1 MPRLHTKPIFSL
13 LIGRRNRN
21 VIHLLP
27 SSALLAPIRTRCLYN
42 GWQRSVNRMAFF
54 MKSRQWLITLG
65 LFALLVAAVTSAI
78 LTRNWGSDSPPT
90 PRNAAVRKMRVDE
103 RPLKT
108 ARNMAKLASGWD
120 ERRLADEALK
130 LGDHEVDLAFAD
142 ALRDAANSPAQSTPQ
157 AREMNTRVSK
167 AQALAKDDQER
178 IDQLNKQAAKA
189 SGDRLDDLK
198 DQLDLASA
206 QLELDQDELDD
217 AKEDL
222 VRSGADPESV
232 IQRQY
237 ERHEAS
243 AHAAETT
250 QSQTANNGDVNYR
263 AGSLWGQLAAW
274 NTLRG
279 KAVQLAQARDEAA
292 EVAAN
297 LSAAH
302 DALEQK
308 VHAEETSKQAVR
320 EQAASQTSQPG
331 ASNPTEAKSTLA
343 SLRHLS
349 QDQKDLSDLGKR
361 IQTEQE
367 LQNTYA
373 SWIAVVQGHQRMA
386 VHGMI
391 QSTLWILLIV
401 LAVYLAGLVI
411 DHYLAGGG
419 EERTRLQT
427 LRVVIRFAI
436 QALGVVLILFVV
448 VGVPQQTPTI
458 LGFAGAGLTV
468 ALKDFI
474 VGFFG
479 WFVLM
484 GKNGLRVGDWVEI
497 NGVAGEVVEIN
508 LLRTVLLET
517 GNWTTTGHPTGRK
530 VAFVNSYAIEGHF
543 FNFTTSGQWLW
554 DELQI
559 TVPSD
564 QDPYPLIDAIQ
575 KTVTKETEANAQ
587 AAAQEWE
594 RADSHYKVRAVSPTP
609 AVNLRPTPTGV
620 ELHIRYVTRA
630 QERGAMRARLNQALV
645 QLLRGKGAVES
656 VSPA

>member
-1 MPRLHTKPIFSL
+1 MKTRQWMVTLSL
-13 LIGRRNRN
+13 L
-21 VIHLLP
+21 
-27 SSALLAPIRTRCLYN
+27 A
-42 GWQRSVNRMAFF
+42 
-54 MKSRQWLITLG
+54 
-65 LFALLVAAVTSAI
+65 LVAAAITGAI
-78 LTRNWGSDSPPT
+78 LTRNWGSDSPP
-90 PRNAAVRKMRVDE
+90 AARTSAIRKMLVDE
-103 RPLKT
+103 HPLKT

-120 ERRLADEALK
+120 ERRLADEALR

-157 AREMNTRVSK
+157 AREMYARVNK
-167 AQALAKDDQER
+167 AQALAKADQER
-178 IDQLNKQAAKA
+178 IDRLNKEIAKA
-189 SGDRLDDLK
+189 SGTRLDDLK
-198 DQLDLASA
+198 DQLDLVSA

-222 VRSGADPESV
+222 IRSGADPESV

-243 AHAAETT
+243 SHAADAAQT
-250 QSQTANNGDVNYR
+250 QAANTPDVNYR
-263 AGSLWGQLAAW
+263 AGNLAGQLAAW
-274 NTLRG
+274 NALRG
-279 KAVQLAQARDEAA
+279 KAAQLAQARDEAG
-292 EVAAN
+292 EVAKT
-297 LSAAH
+297 LTAAH

-308 VHAEETSKQAVR
+308 VRGEATSKQAIR
-320 EQAASQTSQPG
+320 EQAASQTRQPG
-331 ASNPTEAKSTLA
+331 GSSSGQTSTTLA

-349 QDQKDLSDLGKR
+349 QDQKDLSDLDKR

-367 LQNTYA
+367 LQNAYT
-373 SWIAVVQGHQRMA
+373 SWIAVVQGHQHTA

-391 QSTLWILLIV
+391 QSALWILLII
-401 LAVYLAGLVI
+401 LAVYLAGLAI
-411 DHYLAGGG
+411 DHYLAGTG
-419 EERTRLQT
+419 EERTRLHT
-427 LRVVIRFAI
+427 LRVVIRFAM
-436 QALGVVLILFVV
+436 QAVGVVLILFVI

-575 KTVTKETEANAQ
+575 KTVTKETEANAKV
-587 AAAQEWE
+587 AEQEWE
-594 RADSHYKVRAVSPTP
+594 RADSHYKVRAVSPSP

-620 ELHIRYVTRA
+620 EIHIRYVTRA
-630 QERGAMRARLNQALV
+630 QERVAMRARLNQALV

-656 VSPA
+656 VPSAS

>member
-1 MPRLHTKPIFSL
+1 MGL
-13 LIGRRNRN
+13 
-21 VIHLLP
+21 
-27 SSALLAPIRTRCLYN
+27 
-42 GWQRSVNRMAFF
+42 F
-54 MKSRQWLITLG
+54 MKSRQWMITLG
-65 LFALLVAAVTSAI
+65 LLLLVVAAVTGAI
-78 LTRNWGSDSPPT
+78 LTRNWGAEAPPAA
-90 PRNAAVRKMRVDE
+90 RNAALRKMRVDE

-108 ARNMAKLASGWD
+108 ARNMAKLATGWD

-142 ALRDAANSPAQSTPQ
+142 ALRDAANSPAPATPH
-157 AREMNTRVSK
+157 AREMYARVTK
-167 AQALAKDDQER
+167 AQALAKADQER
-178 IDQLNKQAAKA
+178 IDQLNKQVAKA
-189 SGDRLDDLK
+189 SGDRLDELK
-198 DQLDLASA
+198 DQLDLATA

-243 AHAAETT
+243 AHAAEAA
-250 QSQTANNGDVNYR
+250 QSQAANNPDTSYR
-263 AGSLWGQLAAW
+263 AANLWGQVTAW

-279 KAVQLAQARDEAA
+279 KAAQLAQARDEAA
-292 EVAAN
+292 EVASALN
-297 LSAAH
+297 AAH

-308 VHAEETSKQAVR
+308 VRGEEASKQAVR
-320 EQAASQTSQPG
+320 EQATSQSQPG
-331 ASNPTEAKSTLA
+331 AANADQAKSTLA
-343 SLRHLS
+343 SLRRHS
-349 QDQKDLSDLGKR
+349 QDQKDLSDFDKR

-367 LQNTYA
+367 LQNTYTN
-373 SWIAVVQGHQRMA
+373 WIALVQGHQHTA

-391 QSTLWILLIV
+391 QSALWILLII
-401 LAVYLAGLVI
+401 LAVYLAGLLI
-411 DHYLAGGG
+411 DHRLADKGL
-419 EERTRLQT
+419 ERTRLHT
-427 LRVVIRFAI
+427 LRVVIHFAV
-436 QALGVVLILFVV
+436 QAVGVVLILFVV

-484 GKNGLRVGDWVEI
+484 GKNGMRVGDWVEI
-497 NGVAGEVVEIN
+497 NGVAGEVIEIN

-517 GNWTTTGHPTGRK
+517 GNWATTGHPTGRK

-559 TVPSD
+559 TVPPD

-575 KTVTKETEANAQ
+575 KTVAKETEANAKT
-587 AAAQEWE
+587 AEQEWE

-609 AVNLRPTPTGV
+609 AVNLRPTPTGI
-620 ELHIRYVTRA
+620 EIHIRYVTRA
-630 QERGAMRARLNQALV
+630 QERVAMRARMNQALV
-645 QLLRGKGAVES
+645 ELLRGKGAVES
-656 VSPA
+656 VPSAP

>member
-1 MPRLHTKPIFSL
+1 MDCMP
-13 LIGRRNRN
+13 
-21 VIHLLP
+21 
-27 SSALLAPIRTRCLYN
+27 A
-42 GWQRSVNRMAFF
+42 F
-54 MKSRQWLITLG
+54 MKSRQWMVTLG
-65 LFALLVAAVTSAI
+65 LLGLVAAAILGAI
-78 LTRNWGSDSPPT
+78 LTRNWGSDSPP
-90 PRNAAVRKMRVDE
+90 AARTSAIRKMLVDE

-120 ERRLADEALK
+120 ERRLADEALR

-142 ALRDAANSPAQSTPQ
+142 ALRDAANSPAQTTPQ
-157 AREMNTRVSK
+157 AREMYARVAK
-167 AQALAKDDQER
+167 AQALAKADQTRVDD
-178 IDQLNKQAAKA
+178 LNKQIANA
-189 SGDRLDDLK
+189 SGARLDDLK
-198 DQLDLASA
+198 DQLDLTSA
-206 QLELDQDELDD
+206 QLELDQDELGD

-222 VRSGADPESV
+222 IRSGADPESV

-243 AHAAETT
+243 SHAADATL
-250 QSQTANNGDVNYR
+250 SQAGNTPDINYR
-263 AGSLWGQLAAW
+263 AGNLLGQLLAW
-274 NTLRG
+274 NALRG
-279 KAVQLAQARDEAA
+279 KAAQLAQARDEAA
-292 EVAAN
+292 EVATA

-302 DALEQK
+302 DVLEQK
-308 VHAEETSKQAVR
+308 VNAEGASKQAIRV
-320 EQAASQTSQPG
+320 QASQSGQPATS
-331 ASNPTEAKSTLA
+331 KSGQTSTTLA

-349 QDQKDLSDLGKR
+349 QDQKDLSDLDKR

-367 LQNTYA
+367 LQTAYA
-373 SWIAVVQGHQRMA
+373 NWIALIQGHQRIA

-391 QSTLWILLIV
+391 QSALWMLLIV

-411 DHYLAGGG
+411 DHHLAAKGMEG
-419 EERTRLQT
+419 TRLHT
-427 LRVVIRFAI
+427 LRVVIRFAV
-436 QALGVVLILFVV
+436 QAVGALLVLLVVL
-448 VGVPQQTPTI
+448 GVPQQIPTMI
-458 LGFAGAGLTV
+458 GFAGAGLTL

-474 VGFFG
+474 VAFFG

-497 NGVAGEVVEIN
+497 NGVAGEVIEIN

-517 GNWTTTGHPTGRK
+517 GNWATTGHPTGRK

-564 QDPYPLIDAIQ
+564 QDPYPLIDTIQ
-575 KTVTKETEANAQ
+575 KTVTKETEANAK

-594 RADSHYKVRAVSPTP
+594 RTDSHYKVRAVSPTP
-609 AVNLRPTPTGV
+609 TVNLRPTPTGV
-620 ELHIRYVTRA
+620 EIHIRYVTRA
-630 QERGAMRARLNQALV
+630 QEREAMRARLNQSLV

-656 VSPA
+656 ASPA